1 VGGGGLLG
9 GVWRGFLDLKRLGLV
24 DRIPRMAGVQAAG
37 CAPLKQALD
46 GGFSFQ
52 ESLRHPWPDPKTI
65 AGGIADDI
73 LFDGHTVLPALRTT
87 GGAAVT
93 VEEGEIEAAAL
104 ALARQ
109 EGVLCEPTAAVAVAA
124 LSKLPGAGPDTRVC
138 CLVTGNGLKDIAF
151 FQERTPG
158 PVPVRP
164 ALEDVRKALED

>member
-1 VGGGGLLG
+1 MFEISTLEQGSQKDYPKL
-9 GVWRGFLDLKRLGLV
+9 
-24 DRIPRMAGVQAAG
+24 AAG
-37 CAPLKQALD
+37 FGQGGKGSRKVTFILELQPQPAPL
-46 GGFSFQ
+46 SFQ
-52 ESLRHPWPDPKTI
+52 ESLRHPWPDPKTM